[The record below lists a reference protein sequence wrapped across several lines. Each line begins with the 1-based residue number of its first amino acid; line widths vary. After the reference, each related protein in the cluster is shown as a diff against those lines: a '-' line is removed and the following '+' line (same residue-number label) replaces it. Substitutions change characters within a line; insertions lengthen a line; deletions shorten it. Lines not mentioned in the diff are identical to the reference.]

1 MVLIIIIVCLLLF
14 INWLI
19 NSNVRSVKESNAG
32 TVVRILISH
41 LQLTGLCAHFALNWP
56 TPVTIFF
63 NLASIVSNVGAS
75 QILLLDCLLGTYEDV
90 FPHVF
95 KRTVTWAFAPVV
107 LILAYTILWS
117 RKADVDGDG
126 TADQLG
132 LRDRFLISFFVVNF
146 MLYPTLCKEGM
157 MVFSC
162 VSIGDGDH
170 WFMNGDFDVE
180 CYVDAR
186 YNRFSLIIMLPMV
199 ILYILGVPLATA
211 MIIYSHRNYLHK
223 PANVVKL
230 HMLTAGIR
238 DSRLMWEVMMLLQ
251 KTAFVWV
258 AVYMRKY
265 GQVSQAYAG
274 IMVLMVG
281 LLSLLKDHPYKVIN
295 TGYDPDSGKF
305 DNKKKGDILQT
316 LASQS
321 YIVLLTTMFLGIF
334 EMIASEYFYE
344 EVQTSVENFSMGML
358 CIILM
363 TNIVYVV
370 QAMRIYILELHR
382 ENQLGKTGGRVMYK
396 LRQLS
401 GLSKS
406 QKSVSK
412 FKRASLRVTSIF
424 DGDKLWNEKK
434 SASGGEENE
443 QALLAIASVKTEKT
457 EESAKFLA
465 KVKKEKEMDEAA
477 YKAQKKA
484 KVKARFKKAML
495 LNKMAMQYNDSKES
509 IDQAR
514 TSLTLAIR
522 NKDLNLLRSL
532 IRALNTH
539 SKMVNALAA
548 EISKAAICVE
558 DTQNEIIA
566 ELIAASKDH
575 SNPDQAERLRKAF
588 DRAMDN
594 GVQEPKELITESE
607 KLLKT
612 AEHLKK
618 LEKMI
623 EQLNSRTIAEIKSF
637 KKPPEDVVKVMK
649 AVMLAV
655 GTPPKEVSDWGGIK
669 LWLGKTGKMSI
680 KRRIQTLDY
689 AVLKSK
695 KRTVKVIE
703 KLIASVHIDKVESIS
718 KGASVFYAW
727 TSGVLMDI
735 DEDFGK

>member
-1 MVLIIIIVCLLLF
+1 M
-14 INWLI
+14 
-19 NSNVRSVKESNAG
+19 G
-32 TVVRILISH
+32 
-41 LQLTGLCAHFALNWP
+41 
-56 TPVTIFF
+56 
-63 NLASIVSNVGAS
+63 
-75 QILLLDCLLGTYEDV
+75 
-90 FPHVF
+90 
-95 KRTVTWAFAPVV
+95 
-107 LILAYTILWS
+107 
-117 RKADVDGDG
+117 
-126 TADQLG
+126 
-132 LRDRFLISFFVVNF
+132 
-146 MLYPTLCKEGM
+146 
-157 MVFSC
+157 
-162 VSIGDGDH
+162 
-170 WFMNGDFDVE
+170 
-180 CYVDAR
+180 
-186 YNRFSLIIMLPMV
+186 
-199 ILYILGVPLATA
+199 
-211 MIIYSHRNYLHK
+211 
-223 PANVVKL
+223 
-230 HMLTAGIR
+230 
-238 DSRLMWEVMMLLQ
+238 
-251 KTAFVWV
+251 
-258 AVYMRKY
+258 
-265 GQVSQAYAG
+265 
-274 IMVLMVG
+274 
-281 LLSLLKDHPYKVIN
+281 N

-370 QAMRIYILELHR
+370 QAMIIYILELHR

-443 QALLAIASVKTEKT
+443 QALLAIASVKT
-457 EESAKFLA
+457 
-465 KVKKEKEMDEAA
+465 VKKEKEMDEAA
-477 YKAQKKA
+477 YNAQKKA

-539 SKMVNALAA
+539 PKMVNALSA

-566 ELIAASKDH
+566 ELLAASKDH

-637 KKPPEDVVKVMK
+637 KKPPEDVVNVMK

-655 GTPPKEVSDWGGIK
+655 GTPPKEVSDWGGI
-669 LWLGKTGKMSI
+669 
-680 KRRIQTLDY
+680 
-689 AVLKSK
+689 
-695 KRTVKVIE
+695 
-703 KLIASVHIDKVESIS
+703 
-718 KGASVFYAW
+718 
-727 TSGVLMDI
+727 
-735 DEDFGK
+735 